1 MDQSLTLALFAFVVA
16 VISLLRLLREQE
28 LFRLSALK
36 RIWGRGRGLAI
47 YFVANIALPVVAGIV
62 FLAQGVIGFV
72 PLTERTGHPEIQ
84 LMVLA
89 DLARNSAQQVIELAP
104 DYEANSAKY
113 WHWGEFSQL

>member
-1 MDQSLTLALFAFVVA
+1 MNQSLVLAVFAFVVA
-16 VISLLRLLREQE
+16 IVSLLRLLQGQE
-28 LFRLSALK
+28 LFRLAALK

-47 YFVANIALPVVAGIV
+47 YFVANIALPVVTGIV

-72 PLTERTGHPEIQ
+72 PLTERDGPSELQ

-89 DLARNSAQQVIELAP
+89 DQVRSSAQQEFDRGLDFETI
-104 DYEANSAKY
+104 SARY

>member
-1 MDQSLTLALFAFVVA
+1 MNQSLMLAVFAFVVA
-16 VISLLRLLREQE
+16 VVSLLRLLNGHE
-28 LFRLSALK
+28 LFRLTDLK

-47 YFVANIALPVVAGIV
+47 YFVANIALPVVVGIV

-72 PLTERTGHPEIQ
+72 PLTERDVRSELQ

-89 DLARNSAQQVIELAP
+89 DLARDAAQREFDRGL
-104 DYEANSAKY
+104 DFEAISAKY